1 MERSIVAEIST
12 FVENLID
19 THSKEVQI
27 THSTENFKKWT
38 DEYV

>member
-12 FVENLID
+12 VENLID